1 LRTFQVTTN
10 LLILFFLAACSTS
23 RTTTAKTS
31 APQHQT
37 SAPQGAGPV
46 SDASHLAQG
55 AVGSSTQLSNR
66 QANSP
71 DYAQLYDWAAHPSKK
86 DPSDSVPF
94 PLQGAYRYDSNVHVF
109 FIHPTT
115 FTGKRDT
122 SDNASLLN
130 EELNEKTD
138 ASSMRYQASA
148 FNQYAVYA
156 PRYRQA
162 HLRNY
167 YISDTIRAL
176 AAFELAY
183 ADVRAA
189 FEYYL
194 KVENRGKPII
204 IAAHSQGTTHAM
216 RLVREFFDGKPLQ
229 DQLVAAYLVGMYVPI
244 HTFQNLPVCTQPDGT
259 GCVLSWRTYQQGY
272 LTDFVKKE
280 RTPAVVVNPIGW
292 TTDTMYV
299 ARDASKGALLRN
311 FKKIYPRAVDAQIH
325 GNVLWI
331 HKPDVPG
338 KILLRMKN
346 YHIGDINLFYVD
358 IRNNVDLRVQTYRA
372 RMRP

>member
-10 LLILFFLAACSTS
+10 LLILFFLTSCAASRST
-23 RTTTAKTS
+23 RGTNTGQPEMNAQATAGALNGVS
-31 APQHQT
+31 SPI
-37 SAPQGAGPV
+37 QGASISPNQK
-46 SDASHLAQG
+46 AIRY
-55 AVGSSTQLSNR
+55 T
-66 QANSP
+66 NSP
-71 DYAQLYDWAAHPSKK
+71 DYAQLYDWAAHPAKK
-86 DPSDSVPF
+86 DPSDSVPN
-94 PLQGAYRYDSNVHVF
+94 PLQGSYRYDSNVHVF

-115 FTGKRDT
+115 FTNKKDT

-138 ASSMRYQASA
+138 ASSMRYQASV

-167 YISDTIRAL
+167 YISDTIRSL
-176 AAFELAY
+176 AAFEQAY

-189 FEYYL
+189 FAYYL
-194 KVENRGKPII
+194 QVENRGKPII

-244 HTFQNLPVCTQPDGT
+244 HTFQFLPVCDQPGRT

-280 RTPAVVVNPIGW
+280 HTPAVVVNPIGW
-292 TTDTMYV
+292 TADSSYV
-299 ARDASKGALLRN
+299 SRDASKGALLRN
-311 FKKIYPRAVDAQIH
+311 FRKIYPRAVDAQIH

-358 IRNNVDLRVQTYRA
+358 IRENLDLRVQNYRA
-372 RMRP
+372 RLR